1 MTVTTETPSEKSKA
15 ERSHFYELAR
25 KVVFAGVG
33 AAVIAQEEIESF
45 VNKLVERGELADK
58 DGEGLIA
65 EMRTKRHERMSKME
79 DEMNKHIGRALE
91 RLNIPSKEEIAALNE
106 KIAALNKK
114 LDEMK
119 KSD

>member
-15 ERSHFYELAR
+15 ERGHFYELAR

-33 AAVIAQEEIESF
+33 AAVIAQEEIEAF

-65 EMRTKRHERMSKME
+65 EMRAKRHERMGKME

-119 KSD
+119 KGE